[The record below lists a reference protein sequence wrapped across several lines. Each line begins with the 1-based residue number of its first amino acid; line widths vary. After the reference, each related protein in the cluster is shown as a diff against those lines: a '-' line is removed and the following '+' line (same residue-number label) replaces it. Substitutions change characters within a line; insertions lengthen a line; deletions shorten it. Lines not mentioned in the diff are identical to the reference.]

1 MRPHALI
8 ATVCLAQLLGQL
20 GAFVFP
26 ALLPG
31 FIVEW
36 QLTHTEAGW
45 LVSVIFGSYALAVLV
60 LVTATDRFEARR
72 VYLLGVTATTA
83 SHLGMAFL
91 AHDFASAMVFRIL
104 AGVGWAGT
112 YMVGLKVMSD
122 ELEGRTRSRA
132 VSIHAAGIGLSGGLS
147 YLLAGEIGG
156 RLGWEAA
163 FLVCAGASAGACIIA
178 FRLFPRRVPAG
189 SGGNPLA
196 DFAAVFRNRSAMAYI
211 AGYGVH
217 TWEMFTLRS
226 WVVTFL
232 TFAMIASGV
241 GPEIWLVPTVV
252 AFVMELCGTAASIVG
267 NELAIRL
274 GRQRWIFLCMG
285 AGIAL
290 ASVTGF
296 VSAWGYWAAALL
308 CLVYNMVI
316 YADSAALTAGTVGA
330 SDPERRGATLALH
343 ALSGYGCG
351 FVGPLVMGIIIDAM
365 GGESVLSWGVGFAH
379 IVIVMALGP
388 LVLLLLRPADLAGD
402 RNTGQP
408 R

>member
-91 AHDFASAMVFRIL
+91 AHDFASAMAFRIL

-178 FRLFPRRVPAG
+178 FRLFPRRTPAG